1 MTYVEYIEP
10 GCPIFLFNYTDKK
23 LHGIFEAT
31 TSGQLN
37 INPHGWTGGTVAKT
51 RYPAQVRVAWYAR
64 CTPLPESVFKPVI
77 AANYYADRRFL
88 FELDASQA
96 TQLCALF
103 KGQAASPA
111 RAPAPSAPP
120 VRVTPPAAAALPA
133 PPARPALP
141 AAAAKAPATALP
153 VQRPAPPKQAA
164 PSAPPARAAAAQPLA
179 LAAPTAVA
187 AAGAGQ
193 QGATVFPLE
202 RTHAAACA
210 ALAQVDP
217 SVTAVVG
224 EHLQACAATLA
235 SLRVEASAAAEAR
248 AEAARAKAE
257 AAALRAELEAMRAK
271 AAAPAVT
278 APRVGTVVVETI
290 QPAPLLSSCMLTVGG
305 HDGKSWLS
313 SVERLDLQAGTWEVR
328 ISVHCVIVFAC
339 LTRAFSVCS
348 RRQT

>member
-31 TSGQLN
+31 TCGQLN

-64 CTPLPESVFKPVI
+64 CTPLPEAVFKPVI

-88 FELDASQA
+88 FELDAAQA

-103 KGQAASPA
+103 KGQAGGSPA
-111 RAPAPSAPP
+111 RAPAPAAHPARATPAAPP
-120 VRVTPPAAAALPA
+120 PLPA
-133 PPARPALP
+133 PPAPPAVAAVTAAPQAP
-141 AAAAKAPATALP
+141 AAASPA
-153 VQRPAPPKQAA
+153 QQPAPPKRAPQPA
-164 PSAPPARAAAAQPLA
+164 PSAKAAAAAPQSLA
-179 LAAPTAVA
+179 LAAPAAAA

-193 QGATVFPLE
+193 QGAPMFALE

-210 ALAQVDP
+210 ALAQADP
-217 SVTAVVG
+217 TVTAVVG
-224 EHLQACAATLA
+224 EHLQACAATFA
-235 SLRVEASAAAEAR
+235 SLRIEASAAAEAR

-271 AAAPAVT
+271 VAAAPSVS
-278 APRVGTVVVETI
+278 APRVGTDAVEMA
-290 QPAPLLSSCMLTVGG
+290 QPAPLLSSCVFTVGG
-305 HDGKSWLS
+305 YDGANWLS
-313 SVERLDLQAGTWEVR
+313 TVECYDPQAGTWEVR
-328 ISVHCVIVFAC
+328 VLC
-339 LTRAFSVCS
+339 LLRV
-348 RRQT
+348 

>member
-31 TSGQLN
+31 TCGQLN

-64 CTPLPESVFKPVI
+64 CTPLPEAVFKPVI
-77 AANYYADRRFL
+77 ATNYYADRRFL

-103 KGQAASPA
+103 KGQAAGASPARSPAPAASPA
-111 RAPAPSAPP
+111 RAM
-120 VRVTPPAAAALPA
+120 PPAAAAPLPA
-133 PPARPALP
+133 PPAAAPKAP
-141 AAAAKAPATALP
+141 AAASPA
-153 VQRPAPPKQAA
+153 QRPAPPKQPPA
-164 PSAPPARAAAAQPLA
+164 PAPPAKAAAVQPLA
-179 LAAPTAVA
+179 LAAPAAAT
-187 AAGAGQ
+187 AAGAKQ
-193 QGATVFPLE
+193 PDATVFPLE

-210 ALAQVDP
+210 ALAQADP

-224 EHLQACAATLA
+224 EHLQACAATFA

-257 AAALRAELEAMRAK
+257 AAALRAELEALRAM
-271 AAAPAVT
+271 AAAPAAA
-278 APRVGTVVVETI
+278 APRIGSDAVETTRA
-290 QPAPLLSSCMLTVGG
+290 APLLSSCVFTVGG
-305 HDGKSWLS
+305 HDGKNWLS
-313 SVERLDLQAGTWEVR
+313 SVERLDPQAGTWEVR
-328 ISVHCVIVFAC
+328 FVAS
-339 LTRAFSVCS
+339 RA
-348 RRQT
+348 